1 MTNMVTLIAQTT
13 PLERD
18 LATESRPATA
28 GDIRKLGELYF
39 SAYGPGV
46 ASENMEAAV
55 ADLEASFEGKYGTY
69 VPEASHI
76 VTDEAEGIIAAIL
89 VVERAKWDGAPEAP
103 FIIEL
108 FTDREHRR
116 QGLAEDLVRA
126 SLDALFQAGHHEVA
140 VRVSEENSAALAL
153 YLSLDFRRWAPEEND
168 E

>member
-1 MTNMVTLIAQTT
+1 MTNMVTLIAQTS

-18 LATESRPATA
+18 LPTESRPATA
-28 GDIRKLGELYF
+28 ADIRKLGELFF

-55 ADLEASFEGKYGTY
+55 ADLKASFEGKYGTY
-69 VPEASHI
+69 LPAASQI
-76 VTDEAEGIIAAIL
+76 VTEAEEIIAAIL
-89 VVERAKWDGAPEAP
+89 VVERAKWDGAPDAP

-126 SLDALFQAGHHEVA
+126 SLDALFQAGHHNVA
-140 VRVSEENSAALAL
+140 VRVSDENSAALAL
-153 YLSLDFRRWAPEEND
+153 YLSLDFRRWTPEEQD